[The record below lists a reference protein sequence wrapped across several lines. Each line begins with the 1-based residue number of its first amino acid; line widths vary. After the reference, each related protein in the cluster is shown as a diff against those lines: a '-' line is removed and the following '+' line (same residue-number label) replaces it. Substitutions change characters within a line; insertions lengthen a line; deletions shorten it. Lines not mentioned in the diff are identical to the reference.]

1 MTGGEAVVAVAMV
14 DAEGRLVSAD
24 PAILTLNARAG
35 GKIGAPVAVPQL
47 ATIARLARR
56 LGIVIS
62 RSVHVADEDADID
75 LWVRAQ
81 PEDALVRL
89 AVSGWHERRA
99 WQPVDRRPAA
109 ELAVIAA
116 DSDWHWESD
125 AGLTFSHLPV
135 AAGARHGFDAGLLLG
150 RPLDLLFGGPAIGDR
165 LTARQSFVGVEA
177 LLLPG
182 GQDLEVSAVARFDG
196 PGRFAGYAGGVRMKS
211 AAVPSPVEDGVP
223 ATFARRLER
232 ALRLPLGRIIANA
245 DSISAQTEGPVAPDY
260 AAYASDI
267 ASAGRH
273 LMALVDDL
281 ADLQAVE
288 RPDFVLPDEA
298 IDLAD
303 LARRAAGLLGVR
315 ADAAGVV
322 VMRPPF
328 EARMPARGDFRRV
341 LQILVNVIGNAI
353 RYAPRGSAILLSLG
367 EADGLASVR
376 VIDRGK
382 GIAAADQLRIFDKFE
397 RVDSSE
403 VGGNGLGLY
412 IARRLARAMGGDLSV
427 DSVVGEGAC
436 FTLTLPADAAARENQ
451 R

>member
-1 MTGGEAVVAVAMV
+1 MTGGEAPVAVATV
-14 DAEGRLVSAD
+14 DADGRLVSAD
-24 PAILTLNARAG
+24 AAILTLNARAG
-35 GKIGAPVAVPQL
+35 GKIGAALAVPQL
-47 ATIARLARR
+47 ATVARLARR

-62 RSVHVADEDADID
+62 RSIHVADEDADID

-81 PEDALVRL
+81 PEGAEVRL

-99 WQPVDRRPAA
+99 WHPVDRRPAA
-109 ELAVIAA
+109 ERAVIAA

-135 AAGARHGFDAGLLLG
+135 TAGARHGFDAGLLLG
-150 RPLDLLFGGPAIGDR
+150 RPLDTLFGGPAIGER
-165 LTARQSFVGVEA
+165 LVARQSFVGVEA
-177 LLLPG
+177 RLLPG
-182 GQDLEVSAVARFDG
+182 GQDMEVSAVARFDG

-211 AAVPSPVEDGVP
+211 VGVAPPVEDGVP

-303 LARRAAGLLGVR
+303 LTRRAAGLLGVR
-315 ADAAGVV
+315 ADSAGVV

-353 RYAPRGSAILLSLG
+353 RYAPRGSAIGLTLG
-367 EADGLASVR
+367 EAGGFASVS

-382 GIAAADQLRIFDKFE
+382 GIAVADQARIFDKFE
-397 RVDSSE
+397 RVDVTE
-403 VGGNGLGLY
+403 TGGNGLGLY
-412 IARRLARAMGGDLSV
+412 IARRLARAMGGDLRV

-436 FTLTLPADAAARENQ
+436 FTLSLPADAAARENH